1 LKQKRRRKQFALR
14 LDIIFITTHLL
25 CQLIPAFDP
34 DTGNL
39 PRGIHDASWNEV
51 KARLGGTPRRQ
62 RLLEGLE
69 QALRNLAEAGCASV
83 LLDDSFVTAKAE
95 PNDYDGAWE
104 PGGVDP
110 DLLDEV
116 LLDFSNA
123 RAAMKRKYGGEM
135 FPAGWP
141 AAPGTLFR
149 ECFQHDRQ
157 GRPKGIVRIDPRD
170 AT

>member
-1 LKQKRRRKQFALR
+1 M
-14 LDIIFITTHLL
+14 
-25 CQLIPAFDP
+25 
-34 DTGNL
+34 
-39 PRGIHDASWNEV
+39 
-51 KARLGGTPRRQ
+51 
-62 RLLEGLE
+62 
-69 QALRNLAEAGCASV
+69 RNLAEAGCASV